1 MVQGLTF
8 LSLITCVTG
17 TKSPGTSLDTT
28 LWHHFQGY
36 CAHFL
41 ANSVLWGL
49 FFSKSHSQLL
59 GIQSHFLTQEDK
71 PNQTRQIFSS
81 HYSAKALQTILVLS
95 SPQDLQ
101 KRFADKSQHLT
112 VDWNIGSARKVL
124 EAWQRSFTEVGRKKK
139 AAISVNCIG
148 HFAYILQ
155 SKILLCVARIL
166 EVTDNVKQRSKTKK
180 QYTVKTKR
188 LRNNLNWSS
197 PARKGRQGHLN
208 EGVFSLGFLFYLP
221 PPRLNFYLRKIKLG
235 SQTILSFPLSLLTM
249 LSYR

>member
-1 MVQGLTF
+1 MKGIRHLWSRGWRF
-8 LSLITCVTG
+8 FPSLPGEQASQILDTYVTG
-17 TKSPGTSLDTT
+17 PKSPGTSLDTT

-41 ANSVLWGL
+41 ANSVVWALF
-49 FFSKSHSQLL
+49 FFSKSHFQLL
-59 GIQSHFLTQEDK
+59 GIQSHFLTQEDSK

-139 AAISVNCIG
+139 AAIIVNCIS
-148 HFAYILQ
+148 HFAYIL
-155 SKILLCVARIL
+155 KILLCVGRIL
-166 EVTDNVKQRSKTKK
+166 EVTDNMKQRSKTKK
-180 QYTVKTKR
+180 
-188 LRNNLNWSS
+188 
-197 PARKGRQGHLN
+197 
-208 EGVFSLGFLFYLP
+208 
-221 PPRLNFYLRKIKLG
+221 
-235 SQTILSFPLSLLTM
+235 
-249 LSYR
+249 